1 MVDCFTEDQIAEF
14 REAFSLFDQFDDG
27 FIESS
32 LMVTVMR
39 SLGRTPTASNLQNIV
54 NEVASDG
61 RLDFIAFLTIIRRLP
76 EDRIGNME
84 ICELFRA
91 ADPSNSGYVLL
102 GQLIEIIRNV
112 ETNVSDDEI
121 KEVLDEFNG
130 YETSNQYHY
139 EDIMTML
146 VS

>member
-61 RLDFIAFLTIIRRLP
+61 RLDFIAFLTVIRRLP

-84 ICELFRA
+84 IRELFRA